1 MSLDGME
8 WQNSNHWGR
17 KEQPNGECLMQTS
30 ALQVLRA
37 DEEIPSKQ
45 YIESLEKHKY
55 TLDLSS

>member
-1 MSLDGME
+1 
-8 WQNSNHWGR
+8 
-17 KEQPNGECLMQTS
+17 MQTS
-30 ALQVLRA
+30 ALQVLWA